1 MTPQSGTDNTAWRA
15 MVTTGKVSVGD
26 EKDTAFPADT
36 QARIEAELTELRQ
49 RRDRMAAEFEGDRDT
64 VGDHADAA
72 DAIQRADE
80 VAVIDD
86 RIAELTRVLAGG
98 ESTSETPGALPDG
111 TNLTLRF
118 SDTPDAIRMRVV
130 LIQEETPAGE
140 EANTL
145 TADSP
150 LALALV
156 GHRPGDTVTY
166 MTPDGQQQV
175 ELLAI
180 KYPS

>member
-1 MTPQSGTDNTAWRA
+1 MSEDN
-15 MVTTGKVSVGD
+15 GS
-26 EKDTAFPADT
+26 TAFPADA
-36 QARIEAELTELRQ
+36 QARIEVELTRLRQ
-49 RRDRMAAEFEGDRDT
+49 RRDRMAGEFEGDRDT

-80 VAVIDD
+80 VAVIDA
-86 RIAELTRVLAGG
+86 RIAELTRLLEGG
-98 ESTSETPGALPDG
+98 ESTSETSGGLPDG
-111 TNLTLRF
+111 SELTLRF
-118 SDTPDAIRMRVV
+118 SDASDAVRMRVV

-140 EANTL
+140 EEHTL

-150 LALALV
+150 LGLAMV

-166 MTPDGQQQV
+166 MTPQGQQQV

>member
-1 MTPQSGTDNTAWRA
+1 MSDKR
-15 MVTTGKVSVGD
+15 
-26 EKDTAFPADT
+26 DTAFSLDA
-36 QARIEAELTELRQ
+36 QQRIEAELTELKQ
-49 RRDRMAAEFEGDRDT
+49 RRARMTDDFKEDRDT
-64 VGDHADAA
+64 VGDSADAA

-80 VAVIDD
+80 GAVLSD
-86 RIAELTRVLAGG
+86 RIAELTRLLEGG
-98 ESTSETPGALPDG
+98 KPTSETSGGLPDG
-111 TNLTLRF
+111 TELTLRF
-118 SDTPDAIRMRVV
+118 SETSDAVHMRVV
-130 LIQEETPAGE
+130 LIQEETPAGD

-166 MTPDGQQQV
+166 MAPQGQQQV

-180 KYPS
+180 KSPS

>member
-1 MTPQSGTDNTAWRA
+1 
-15 MVTTGKVSVGD
+15 VSD
-26 EKDTAFPADT
+26 KRDTAFSLDA
-36 QARIEAELTELRQ
+36 QQRIEAELTELKQ
-49 RRDRMAAEFEGDRDT
+49 RRDRMTVDFEGDRDT
-64 VGDHADAA
+64 VGDSGDAA

-80 VAVIDD
+80 GARVSD
-86 RIAELTRVLAGG
+86 RIAELTRLLEGG
-98 ESTSETPGALPDG
+98 EPTSEKPGELPDG
-111 TNLTLRF
+111 TELTLRF
-118 SDTPDAIRMRVV
+118 SEASDAVHMRVV
-130 LIQEETPAGE
+130 LIPEETPAGD

-166 MTPDGQQQV
+166 MAPQGQRQI

-180 KYPS
+180 KSPS